1 MLKVLELNKKTVI
14 EGGKITV
21 YSEIKRSD
29 FNECGS
35 DKDFHS
41 IFFSYC
47 KPVIFTGTAI
57 LKDGDKNNE
66 VEARRIA
73 ETKMERAYYKYIKK
87 CQKKYIKVYTETLSK
102 LTKSLAKTETNIK
115 KADSHIEEICKRL

>member
-14 EGGKITV
+14 ESGKITV
-21 YSEIKRSD
+21 YAEISRGSFID
-29 FNECGS
+29 CGS
-35 DKDFHS
+35 DKELHQV
-41 IFFSYC
+41 FFFCNKS
-47 KPVIFTGTAI
+47 VTFTGTAI

-87 CQKKYIKVYTETLSK
+87 RQKKYIKVYTETLNK
-102 LTKSLAKTETNIK
+102 LTKSLARTETNIK
-115 KADSHIEEICKRL
+115 KTDSHIEEICKRL